1 MKRTGLPWLAISV
14 LLIAAS
20 SASAD
25 TRPQYGGTLHIT
37 MSMSASSLDPAEVPD
52 SAGAR
57 NLIALIFDTLVTV
70 DASGR
75 PQSALAESWQ
85 SAPGDRGVE
94 FRLRRNVKFH
104 DGSPL
109 TAEIA
114 ASSLRKANPA
124 WNVTAAG
131 DLVTIES
138 AGATPELLE
147 EVALPRNAI
156 AKRDSSGNGNPS
168 GTGPFHIVNWQPGK
182 RLVAAANE
190 DYWNG
195 RPFVDEID
203 IDMGRNFRDQMNA
216 LESGRAD
223 LVEVAPEQ
231 MHRVVSQRY
240 ELLRSSPLELI
251 ALKFAK
257 EPNSA
262 REKASRDALRL
273 SIERQSMHNVLL
285 QGAGQPTASL
295 LPTWMSGYGFVFS
308 TEPDRLRA
316 QQLRDQIP
324 GVPSFALGYDS
335 NDPLARLLA
344 ERIAL
349 NARDAGLSVQL
360 NASATELRVVRIP
373 LASCD
378 PWTSLLVLNNELGL
392 PPIDAKAHSLEQLFA
407 SEQSM
412 LASGRIIPLF
422 HLPLAYAAA
431 TNLHDWTLMPGGRLD
446 VAGAWL
452 KSSQP

>member
-1 MKRTGLPWLAISV
+1 MKRTGLQWLATSV
-14 LLIAAS
+14 LLI
-20 SASAD
+20 SALSANAD
-25 TRPQYGGTLHIT
+25 TRPQYGGTLHIS
-37 MSMSASSLDPAEVPD
+37 MSVSASSLDPAEMLE
-52 SAGAR
+52 SAGTR
-57 NLIALIFDTLVTV
+57 NLVALIFDTLVTV
-70 DASGR
+70 DATGR

-85 SAPGDRGVE
+85 SASGDRGLE
-94 FRLRRNVKFH
+94 FRLRHTVKFH

-131 DLVTIES
+131 DVVTIES
-138 AGATPELLE
+138 AGATPELLQ

-156 AKRDSSGNGNPS
+156 AKRDVNGNLS
-168 GTGPFHIVNWQPGK
+168 GTGPFHIVNWQSSK
-182 RLVAAANE
+182 QLVVAANE

-203 IDMGRNFRDQMNA
+203 VDMGRNFRDQMNA

-231 MHRVVSQRY
+231 MHRVVAQRY
-240 ELLRSSPLELI
+240 ELLRSSPIELI

-257 EPNSA
+257 EASSVQQ
-262 REKASRDALRL
+262 KAARDALRL

-335 NDPLARLLA
+335 NDSLARLLA

-360 NASATELRVVRIP
+360 NASATELRLVRIP

-378 PWTSLLVLNNELGL
+378 PWTSLLVLNNQLGL
-392 PPIDAKAHSLEQLFA
+392 PTIEATGHSLEQLFA

-412 LASGRIIPLF
+412 LASGRVIPLF

-431 TNLHDWTLMPGGRLD
+431 TNLHDWTLMPGGKLN

>member
-1 MKRTGLPWLAISV
+1 MKRTGLQWLAISV
-14 LLIAAS
+14 LLISAL

-25 TRPQYGGTLHIT
+25 TRPQYGGTLHIS
-37 MSMSASSLDPAEVPD
+37 MSVSASSLDPAEMPE
-52 SAGAR
+52 SAGTR
-57 NLIALIFDTLVTV
+57 NLVALIFDTLVTV
-70 DASGR
+70 DATGR

-85 SAPGDRGVE
+85 SAPGDRGLE
-94 FRLRRNVKFH
+94 FRLRHTVKFH

-124 WNVTAAG
+124 WNITAAG
-131 DLVTIES
+131 DVVTIES
-138 AGATPELLE
+138 AGATPELLQ

-156 AKRDSSGNGNPS
+156 AKRDVNGNLS
-168 GTGPFHIVNWQPGK
+168 GTGPFHIVSWQPGK
-182 RLVAAANE
+182 QLVVAANE

-195 RPFVDEID
+195 RPFIDEID
-203 IDMGRNFRDQMNA
+203 LEMGRNFRDQMNA
-216 LESGRAD
+216 LDGGKAD

-231 MHRVVSQRY
+231 MHRIVSQRY
-240 ELLRSSPLELI
+240 ELLRSSPIELI

-257 EPNSA
+257 EAASA
-262 REKASRDALRL
+262 QEKASRDALRL

-285 QGAGQPTASL
+285 QGAGQPAASL

-335 NDPLARLLA
+335 NDSLARLLA

-360 NASATELRVVRIP
+360 NASATELRLVRIP

-378 PWTSLLVLNNELGL
+378 PWTSLLVLNNQLGL
-392 PPIDAKAHSLEQLFA
+392 PPIEAKAHSLEQLFA

-412 LASGRIIPLF
+412 LASGRVIPLF
-422 HLPLAYAAA
+422 HLPLAYGAA
-431 TNLHDWTLMPGGRLD
+431 TNLHDWTLMPGGKLN

>member
-1 MKRTGLPWLAISV
+1 
-14 LLIAAS
+14 
-20 SASAD
+20 
-25 TRPQYGGTLHIT
+25 
-37 MSMSASSLDPAEVPD
+37 
-52 SAGAR
+52 
-57 NLIALIFDTLVTV
+57 
-70 DASGR
+70 
-75 PQSALAESWQ
+75 
-85 SAPGDRGVE
+85 
-94 FRLRRNVKFH
+94 VKFH

-114 ASSLRKANPA
+114 ASSLRKANPS

-138 AGATPELLE
+138 AGATAELLQ

-156 AKRDSSGNGNPS
+156 AKRDSSGNMS
-168 GTGPFHIVNWQPGK
+168 GTGPFHILDWQPGK
-182 RLVAAANE
+182 RLVAGANE

-203 IDMGRNFRDQMNA
+203 VDFGRNLRDQMNA

-231 MHRVVSQRY
+231 LHRVVSQRY
-240 ELLRSSPLELI
+240 EVLRSSPIELI
-251 ALKFAK
+251 GLRFAK
-257 EPNSA
+257 ETTSSQ
-262 REKASRDALRL
+262 EKATRDALRL

-285 QGAGQPTASL
+285 QGAGQPTASF

-308 TEPDRLRA
+308 TETDRLRA
-316 QQLRDQIP
+316 QQLRDQVP
-324 GVPSFALGYDS
+324 GVPSFTVGYDS

-349 NARDAGLSVQL
+349 NAKDVGLSVQL
-360 NASATELRVVRIP
+360 NASATDLRVVRIP

-378 PWTSLLVLNNELGL
+378 PWTSLQVVNRELGL
-392 PPIDAKAHSLEQLFA
+392 PAIEAKARSVEQLFA

-412 LASGRIIPLF
+412 LASGRMIPLF
-422 HLPLAYAAA
+422 HLPIAYAAT
-431 TNLHDWTLMPGGRLD
+431 TNLHDWTLTPGGTLNL
-446 VAGAWL
+446 AGAWL